1 MRITVH
7 SVTLMSLEEKKEMC
21 EEDSGLEVLV
31 GQPVAVG
38 NVCVEQIEDPTG
50 NEESMQE
57 D

>member
-7 SVTLMSLEEKKEMC
+7 SVTLMSLSEKKEMC

-31 GQPVAVG
+31 GQPVVVG

-50 NEESMQE
+50 NEESM
-57 D
+57 